1 MYFGLQLGPFIG
13 ISVSLGLFSILLLV
27 LVIYLVRKY
36 FFNQPQEYAAYDG
49 AYGPGY
55 AERIYTD
62 PLFTK

>member
-27 LVIYLVRKY
+27 LVIYLVKKY
-36 FFNQPQEYAAYDG
+36 FFNTPQGYET
-49 AYGPGY
+49 YGPGY